1 MGKQALSYATGGSLN
16 VYDICERQFGNQCE
30 KSLKI
35 YIPTEPVIPLLEV
48 SPIITLRDMHM
59 DVHRKMFTETL
70 FVIAKIMEEK
80 FTNKEMVR

>member
-1 MGKQALSYATGGSLN
+1 M
-16 VYDICERQFGNQCE
+16 YDICERQFGNQCE

-48 SPIITLRDMHM
+48 SPIKTLRYMHM